1 MNMHDATQSAAGPTL
16 ATEPDRLRDWP
27 KPMVA
32 ATAIGL
38 TRLRLTD
45 FRSYESAEMQLEVD
59 RLGSQLRRQV
69 YFSKEAS
76 SGGSEVAGAGC
87 GCN

>member
-1 MNMHDATQSAAGPTL
+1 MTRLVLILFCLGLSSCQSVQPWERGTL
-16 ATEPDRLRDWP
+16 A
-27 KPMVA
+27 KP
-32 ATAIGL
+32 
-38 TRLRLTD
+38 
-45 FRSYESAEMQLEVD
+45 EMQLEVD
-59 RLGSQLRRQV
+59 KLGSQLRRQV

>member
-1 MNMHDATQSAAGPTL
+1 MTRLALILFVLELSSCQSVAPWERGTL
-16 ATEPDRLRDWP
+16 A
-27 KPMVA
+27 KP
-32 ATAIGL
+32 
-38 TRLRLTD
+38 
-45 FRSYESAEMQLEVD
+45 EMQLEVNT
-59 RLGSQLRRQV
+59 LGSALHRQV